1 MGAGGEEPVTGAVGW
16 LTDPANWTGSGGIPT
31 RLGQHL
37 FYVLLSLAVAA
48 VIALPLGAVI
58 GHTGRGTGLVSGLAN
73 ALRALPTL
81 GLLIM
86 LALWGL
92 NNLPGSISLLGPTIV
107 VLVILAIPPI
117 LSNTYAGI
125 AAVDPAARDAAKGM
139 GMTGRQV
146 LLRVELPVALP
157 LIISGVRSAYLQ
169 VVATATIAAVVSL
182 GGFGRYVI
190 DGLAQQ
196 SYSKMVAGAFLVAL
210 LAIIGDRL
218 LALLGH
224 FAVSPGITGR
234 SVGGRATT
242 ADLVARRAPGAEA
255 AADVA
260 ATAST
265 TGRNRRWRGRLRS
278 RTGPV
283 RCDRRRPS
291 LSMLPVGL
299 IQCCRSAASPAG
311 PAGPTSTDRV
321 TSPPASADPVP
332 ISRLPSSHQE

>member
-1 MGAGGEEPVTGAVGW
+1 MTGAISW
-16 LTDPANWTGSGGIPT
+16 LTDPANWTGTNGIIA

-37 FYVLLSLAVAA
+37 WYVLLSLAIAAA
-48 VIALPLGAVI
+48 VALPLGAVI

-73 ALRALPTL
+73 ALRALPSL

-107 VLVILAIPPI
+107 VLVILAVPPI

-139 GMTGRQV
+139 GMTGNQV

-157 LIISGVRSAYLQ
+157 LILSGIRSAYLQ

-196 SYSKMVAGAFLVAL
+196 DYSMMVAGAFLVAL

-218 LALLGH
+218 LALIGY

-234 SVGGRATT
+234 SVKGRATT
-242 ADLVARRAPGAEA
+242 ADLVVRRNPGAPA
-255 AADVA
+255 AAEAEGDMDRDEGSAMVR
-260 ATAST
+260 ATQIAD
-265 TGRNRRWRGRLRS
+265 
-278 RTGPV
+278 RTGP
-283 RCDRRRPS
+283 S
-291 LSMLPVGL
+291 
-299 IQCCRSAASPAG
+299 
-311 PAGPTSTDRV
+311 
-321 TSPPASADPVP
+321 
-332 ISRLPSSHQE
+332 